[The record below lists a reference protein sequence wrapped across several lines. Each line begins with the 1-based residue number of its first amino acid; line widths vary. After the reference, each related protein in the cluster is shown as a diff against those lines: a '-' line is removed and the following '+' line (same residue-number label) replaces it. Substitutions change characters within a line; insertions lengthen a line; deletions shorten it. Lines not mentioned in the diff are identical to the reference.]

1 MYKFTRQDVSYYID
15 YIFNYYTSYLTLI
28 VNYLYREVAQP
39 IANYAINNSLQ
50 PMYYSPL
57 QFYSF
62 IRLHLFPNFSKVL
75 IGIQD
80 FLPAIILSPIDP
92 ILLNLSTYFWSNVHR
107 TVDPWSC
114 ARMAPLRGY

>member
-39 IANYAINNSLQ
+39 IANYAINNSQQ

-80 FLPAIILSPIDP
+80 FLPAIILSPIDS

-107 TVDPWSC
+107 TVDPWPC